1 MTKLHE
7 DVINEAKNG
16 GEALRSF
23 DDNRPA
29 EIVEVTYCKD
39 SGKLMTDACRLD
51 PRGNRAETGY
61 FTVSTAPHDYCD
73 RHVVVDYDTT
83 TNAYAHEY
91 TKPENRKKVALIRE
105 TTRAFPVQIYV
116 EDAQYVYRPLPDGVR
131 PGGWWGVP
139 YFIATIP
146 GGTYVGI
153 TNLKGGRQFN
163 SFSYEN
169 YDFSRF
175 ESGGTATTTTE
186 ETAAETIPSEGDDN
200 NRYEDG

>member
-1 MTKLHE
+1 M
-7 DVINEAKNG
+7 
-16 GEALRSF
+16 
-23 DDNRPA
+23 
-29 EIVEVTYCKD
+29 
-39 SGKLMTDACRLD
+39 
-51 PRGNRAETGY
+51 
-61 FTVSTAPHDYCD
+61 
-73 RHVVVDYDTT
+73 VVDYDTT

-175 ESGGTATTTTE
+175 ESGGTATTTAE